1 MDLATFFMNDERPSS
16 GSGGIVEGTV
26 GEDVKRI
33 GHEEVCNTEME
44 IAKGTGDCEGTLS
57 FRCRLAFLG
66 RRQGSTT
73 KQRGQRTPPSPNA
86 RRNCP
91 FYWLSTAALM
101 VWILWLIMSI

>member
-16 GSGGIVEGTV
+16 GSGGIVEGAV

-73 KQRGQRTPPSPNA
+73 KAER
-86 RRNCP
+86 
-91 FYWLSTAALM
+91 AAHATLPKIHAGT
-101 VWILWLIMSI
+101 VRFTG